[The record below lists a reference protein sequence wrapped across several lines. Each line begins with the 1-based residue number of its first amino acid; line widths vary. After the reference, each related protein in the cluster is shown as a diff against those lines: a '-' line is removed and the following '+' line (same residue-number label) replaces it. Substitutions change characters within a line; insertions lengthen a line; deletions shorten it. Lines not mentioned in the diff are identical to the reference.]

1 MTKRDPDFEKEQGE
15 VYGRVWKEEREGRC
29 DVKYIGATKYKLQL
43 FFVLFV
49 CVVCFN
55 HPKINLYQNAKKN
68 NWIVY
73 SCCTHYYCFDS
84 TGETAFSREIMQ
96 LKST

>member
-1 MTKRDPDFEKEQGE
+1 MTKRDLDFEKEHGE

-29 DVKYIGATKYKLQL
+29 DGKYKKATKYKLQL

-55 HPKINLYQNAKKN
+55 HPKINLDQNAKKN
-68 NWIVY
+68 N
-73 SCCTHYYCFDS
+73 
-84 TGETAFSREIMQ
+84 
-96 LKST
+96 

>member
-15 VYGRVWKEEREGRC
+15 VYGRVWKEEREGRS

-49 CVVCFN
+49 CVMFMYVWYVC
-55 HPKINLYQNAKKN
+55 IYVSLC
-68 NWIVY
+68 V
-73 SCCTHYYCFDS
+73 
-84 TGETAFSREIMQ
+84 
-96 LKST
+96 

>member
-55 HPKINLYQNAKKN
+55 HPKINLYQNAKK
-68 NWIVY
+68 IIGL
-73 SCCTHYYCFDS
+73 CTHVAH
-84 TGETAFSREIMQ
+84 TITALIAPEK
-96 LKST
+96 LHLVGK